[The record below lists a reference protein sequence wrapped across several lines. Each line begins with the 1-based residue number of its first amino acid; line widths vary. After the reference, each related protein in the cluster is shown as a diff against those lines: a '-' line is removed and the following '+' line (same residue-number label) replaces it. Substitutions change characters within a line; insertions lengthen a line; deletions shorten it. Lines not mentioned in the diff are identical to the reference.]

1 MRKLL
6 LLLTSCFISA
16 VACAQDFPYGEQDN
30 AALDMK
36 SYAKDTSAHAVV
48 LDEHGIS
55 KITVTNLDEI
65 RLVYTYHAKIKFF
78 DDKDFES
85 EGTFEIPLYSSDGQH
100 YEEVTEIKGVT
111 FYKDDNGLVQKVE
124 LDPRKVFRVKE
135 DSHNTVVKFAMPGLR
150 KGCVIDVMYQVES
163 PYFYNFHHWE
173 FQGYIPKVFSEY
185 ESHIPAFWNYTASL
199 RGYLKLDVS
208 KAEVEKD
215 CFSYHGAAA
224 GCSYLDYGIRN
235 IPAFAREEYM
245 TSPKNFLSAI
255 YFQLVEETD
264 FSTLGKIKIS
274 KEWKDVDYDLKTDYS
289 FGSQLK
295 KKDLLKDRIAPTIV
309 GKTDSLE
316 KAKAVYTFIQKSFKW
331 DEQYHFLSVD
341 GIRKAL
347 DAHTGNAGDINLA
360 LVTALNSANIP
371 AEVVLISTRNNG
383 TVNKLY
389 PSATAFNYALA
400 HTTIGGKSYML
411 DATEPLLAFGMLP
424 LRCLNDQG
432 RVFSLDKP
440 SYWIDMTTPQRE
452 SSTYNFNLTL
462 QDDGKFKG
470 TLVRYSSGYSGYL
483 KRAEIKKFNS
493 TDEYVEHVGEEMPKI
508 KILKSEIVNIDSL
521 DKPVGETYE
530 VEMSPS
536 IAGGKD
542 NIRFSPFILDQLK
555 TNPFK
560 LAQRDFPVDWGMPR
574 ENRYIVTIHLPAQY
588 TIENPPQPLSIS
600 LPNQGGSFITEYQS
614 DSNVITFSYVT
625 KINKSVYS
633 AEEYPY
639 LKELYNKIILAEK
652 NEIVFKKKP

>member
-1 MRKLL
+1 MRKFILL
-6 LLLTSCFISA
+6 FATCFITT
-16 VACAQDFPYGEQDN
+16 VAFAQDFPYGQQDN
-30 AALDMK
+30 AALDLAN
-36 SYAKDTSAHAVV
+36 YNKDTSAHAVV
-48 LDEHGIS
+48 LNEHGIS
-55 KITVTNLDEI
+55 KITVNNLDNI
-65 RLVYTYHAKIKFF
+65 RLEYTYHTKIKFF

-85 EGTFEIPLYSSDGQH
+85 EGTFEIPLYSSDGQT

-124 LDPRKVFRVKE
+124 LDPKKVFRVKE
-135 DSHNTVVKFAMPGLR
+135 DNHHTLVKFAMPGLR
-150 KGCVIDVMYQVES
+150 KGCVIEVSYQLES
-163 PYFYNFHHWE
+163 PYDYNFQNWE

-185 ESHIPAFWNYTASL
+185 EAHIPGFWTYNASL

-208 KAEVEKD
+208 KAEVERD

-224 GCSYLDYGIRN
+224 GCSFLTYGIHN
-235 IPAFAREEYM
+235 VPAFTREEYM
-245 TSPKNFLSAI
+245 TSPKNYLSAI
-255 YFQLVEETD
+255 NFQLVEFTD
-264 FSTLGKIKIS
+264 FNTGGKMKFT
-274 KEWKDVDYDLKTDYS
+274 KEWKDVDYDLKGNFA

-295 KKDLLKDRIAPTIV
+295 KKDLLKDRIAPAIA

-316 KAKAVYTFIQKSFKW
+316 KAKAVYTFIQRSFKW
-331 DEQYHFLSVD
+331 NEQPHFVSVD

-371 AEVVLISTRNNG
+371 SEAVVLSTRNHG
-383 TVNKLY
+383 TANKLY
-389 PSATAFNYALA
+389 PGLGDFNYVVAR
-400 HTTIGGKSYML
+400 TSIGGKTYML

-440 SYWIDMTTPQRE
+440 SYWVDMTTPQRE

-462 QDDGKFKG
+462 QDDGKLNG
-470 TLVRYSSGYSGYL
+470 TLVRYSSGYRGYL

-493 TDEYVEHVGEEMPKI
+493 VDEYVEHVAGEMPKI
-508 KILKSEIVNIDSL
+508 KILKSSVVNIDSL
-521 DKPVGETYE
+521 DMPVGETYD

-536 IAGGKD
+536 IAGSKD

-560 LAQRDFPVDWGMPR
+560 LAQRDFPVDWGMPS
-574 ENRYIVTIHLPAQY
+574 EERYIVTINLPAQY
-588 TIENPPQPLSIS
+588 TIENPPQPLSIA
-600 LPNQGGSFITEYQS
+600 LPNQGGNFITEYQS
-614 DSNVITFSYVT
+614 DNNVITFSYVT
-625 KINKSVYS
+625 KISKSVYS

-639 LKELYNKIILAEK
+639 LKELFNKIILAEK
-652 NEIVFKKKP
+652 NELVFKKKP